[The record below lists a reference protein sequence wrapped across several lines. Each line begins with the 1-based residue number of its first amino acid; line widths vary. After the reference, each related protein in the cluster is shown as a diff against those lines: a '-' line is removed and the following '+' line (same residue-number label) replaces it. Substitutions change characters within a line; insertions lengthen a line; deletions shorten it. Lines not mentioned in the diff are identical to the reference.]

1 MPPCIP
7 PECEPFDHQGFWH
20 KLWAFAK
27 RAGRPLIETCL
38 LLYYTSQKD
47 DLPLWAKL
55 LIYSALAYFISPIDA
70 IPDVLPMGL
79 TDDIAVLSAA
89 LASITAFIDEQIRAG
104 FVLVLLGHA
113 LYRQGDALLGG
124 VHIQHLDPH
133 NVADLEHLAR
143 VLDKFIADL

>member
-7 PECEPFDHQGFWH
+7 PECEPFDHPGFWH

-27 RAGRPLIETCL
+27 RAGRPFIETCL

-55 LIYSALAYFISPIDA
+55 LIYIISPIDA

-79 TDDIAVLSAA
+79 TDEIAVLSAA
-89 LASITAFIDEQIRAG
+89 LASIAAFIDEQIRA
-104 FVLVLLGHA
+104 
-113 LYRQGDALLGG
+113 RT
-124 VHIQHLDPH
+124 
-133 NVADLEHLAR
+133 AR
-143 VLDKFIADL
+143 KMRELFGQD

>member
-7 PECEPFDHQGFWH
+7 PECELFDHPGFWR

-55 LIYSALAYFISPIDA
+55 LNLQCTGLLYLAHRCHSGC
-70 IPDVLPMGL
+70 V
-79 TDDIAVLSAA
+79 TD
-89 LASITAFIDEQIRAG
+89 G
-104 FVLVLLGHA
+104 
-113 LYRQGDALLGG
+113 
-124 VHIQHLDPH
+124 
-133 NVADLEHLAR
+133 AR
-143 VLDKFIADL
+143 

>member
-7 PECEPFDHQGFWH
+7 PECEPFDHHGFWH
-20 KLWAFAK
+20 KLWVFAK
-27 RAGRPLIETCL
+27 RAGRPFIETSL

-55 LIYSALAYFISPIDA
+55 LIYSALTYFISPIDA

-89 LASITAFIDEQIRAG
+89 LASIAAFIDEQIRA
-104 FVLVLLGHA
+104 H
-113 LYRQGDALLGG
+113 
-124 VHIQHLDPH
+124 
-133 NVADLEHLAR
+133 VARKMRELFGQD
-143 VLDKFIADL
+143 

>member
-7 PECEPFDHQGFWH
+7 PECEPFDHPGFWH

-27 RAGRPLIETCL
+27 RAGRPFIETCL

-89 LASITAFIDEQIRAG
+89 LASIAAFIDEQIRA
-104 FVLVLLGHA
+104 
-113 LYRQGDALLGG
+113 R
-124 VHIQHLDPH
+124 
-133 NVADLEHLAR
+133 VARKMRKLFGQD
-143 VLDKFIADL
+143 

>member
-7 PECEPFDHQGFWH
+7 PECEPFDQQGFWR
-20 KLWAFAK
+20 KLCVFAK
-27 RAGRPLIETCL
+27 RAGRPFIETCL

-89 LASITAFIDEQIRAG
+89 LASITAFIDAQIRAR
-104 FVLVLLGHA
+104 A
-113 LYRQGDALLGG
+113 ARKMR
-124 VHIQHLDPH
+124 
-133 NVADLEHLAR
+133 DLFGQ
-143 VLDKFIADL
+143 D